1 MKLKVKRKNR
11 MYTITKIFNLINID
25 CCACGITFSI
35 PDYLYKILK
44 ETKRDFNCP
53 LGHQQAFTISESE
66 RLRKE
71 LEVEKSKLNY
81 RERLISKMSGKIK
94 KYEKRL
100 KLLKK

>member
-1 MKLKVKRKNR
+1 MH
-11 MYTITKIFNLINID
+11 TITKIFNLINID

-44 ETKRDFNCP
+44 ETKRDFHCP
-53 LGHQQAFTISESE
+53 LGHQQAFIISESERLRSESE

-71 LEVEKSKLNY
+71 LEVEKIKLNY
-81 RERLISKMSGKIK
+81 RERLINKMSGKIN